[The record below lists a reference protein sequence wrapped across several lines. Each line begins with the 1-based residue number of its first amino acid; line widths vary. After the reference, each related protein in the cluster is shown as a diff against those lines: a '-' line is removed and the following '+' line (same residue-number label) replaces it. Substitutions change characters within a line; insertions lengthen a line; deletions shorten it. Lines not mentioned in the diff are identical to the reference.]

1 MAQYFIHNGY
11 CGWSYGTP
19 SDPQL
24 VSVEDAAELM
34 RRASLSS
41 DQVSTVIPPAQYANE
56 DEPLYGLTGKN
67 RFIFFGNAADCADV
81 DHGKISIPFKIQW
94 QQP

>member
-24 VSVEDAAELM
+24 VSAEDAAELM
-34 RRASLSS
+34 RRAGLSA

-56 DEPLYGLTGKN
+56 DEPLYGLTGNN
-67 RFIFFGNAADCADV
+67 RFIFFGEAAECADV
-81 DHGKISIPFKIQW
+81 DHGKISSPFRIQW
-94 QQP
+94 PQP